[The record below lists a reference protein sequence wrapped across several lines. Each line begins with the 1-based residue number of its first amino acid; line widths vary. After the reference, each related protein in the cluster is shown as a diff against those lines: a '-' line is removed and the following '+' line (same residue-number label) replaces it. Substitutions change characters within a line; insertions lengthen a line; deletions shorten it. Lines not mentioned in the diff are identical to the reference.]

1 MFYSKIKSIKLI
13 HILFYIL
20 VTVFLLMMIYNYN
33 IKTMFKSIFNNYD
46 SFVLPQTTKFNNDG
60 TQLYGSLFLDNLNEV
75 IKNMTDPPIMY
86 DNKSIVL
93 NKYNDVLL

>member
-1 MFYSKIKSIKLI
+1 MNSSKLKSIKLL

-20 VTVFLLMMIYNYN
+20 IICFIVMMLYKY
-33 IKTMFKSIFNNYD
+33 NYD
-46 SFVLPQTTKFNNDG
+46 SFDLPQTTKFNNDG

-75 IKNMTDPPIMY
+75 ITNMTDPPIMY
-86 DNKSIVL
+86 DTKSIVL